1 MRFRLLLPAA
11 LMAFAGAF
19 APASIAQDKPAAQ
32 EKPVVQDQPAAQEKP
47 IGQEKPAAQDKP
59 AAQVRQIDPQVK
71 QAARAL
77 IEEVLTITH
86 AEDIFGD
93 LRRTLR
99 EVYIPGLRDFV
110 MGNTPGVAPPDPKTA
125 AAAAKVLTFMDYIRR
140 GGDELDVAL
149 SENREAMISDVAEQM
164 AKTAKSSDIDEVRA
178 ALKLPA
184 VTKGLDALYAISK
197 LLTGFTYEDSRTF
210 SSFSA
215 WASRQDLDMAKSF
228 PGFLRQLTPGTPLGG
243 GAVPSKHKIAKA
255 QALVSDL
262 LSISHIDEMVE
273 DAHRF
278 ARDVYAETAPMS
290 ENERESLREQVD
302 QYEFLYNIQKA
313 VVLAIAPSVLAAS
326 LSDEQLSVLQG
337 FVRSPAFAKLSN
349 LLRSAVKAGTAFTK
363 ADILEAKKSFEDL
376 ESKAKEQE
384 LNSAEESKIEAEW
397 DALAEKWTEILKKRI
412 SPEVRDG
419 FDKALEDLND
429 EAAPI

>member
-1 MRFRLLLPAA
+1 
-11 LMAFAGAF
+11 
-19 APASIAQDKPAAQ
+19 
-32 EKPVVQDQPAAQEKP
+32 
-47 IGQEKPAAQDKP
+47 
-59 AAQVRQIDPQVK
+59 
-71 QAARAL
+71 
-77 IEEVLTITH
+77 
-86 AEDIFGD
+86 
-93 LRRTLR
+93 
-99 EVYIPGLRDFV
+99 
-110 MGNTPGVAPPDPKTA
+110 
-125 AAAAKVLTFMDYIRR
+125 MDYARR

-164 AKTAKSSDIDEVRA
+164 AKSAKSTDIDDVRA
-178 ALKLPA
+178 TLKLPA

-215 WASRQDLDMAKSF
+215 WASRQNLDAAKSL
-228 PGFLRQLTPGTPLGG
+228 PGLQQLTPGTPLGG
-243 GAVPSKHKIAKA
+243 DAVPSKHKITKA

-262 LSISHIDEMVE
+262 LQVSHIDEMVE

-302 QYEFLYNIQKA
+302 QFEFLYNMQKA
-313 VVLAIAPSVLAAS
+313 VVLAMAPSVIAAS
-326 LSDEQLSVLQG
+326 LSDEQLSVMQG
-337 FVRSPAFAKLSN
+337 FVRSPAFAKLFN
-349 LLRSAVKAGTAFTK
+349 LLRGAVKAGTAFTK

-376 ESKAKEQE
+376 ESKAKGQE
-384 LNSAEESKIEAEW
+384 HNSAEERKIEAEW

-419 FDKALEDLND
+419 LDKGFKALEDLKD
-429 EAAPI
+429 EGAPI